1 MCVNVYYHIITKK
14 YIRCIANISVIQ
26 KFLLTKRTNKPFRTF
41 INLFS
46 TFAVLKKQRSI
57 MKLLYSYIIKHKML
71 LFFALIMAAINI
83 CFSLSDS
90 VITGKLMQDCGVGMA
105 KYKGKEFDFI
115 KSVAFWLGLSLGA
128 AMISRITKNFQDYFT
143 NVVIQRTGAQMYTDG
158 IKKSLDLPF
167 EEFEDQRS
175 GETLSK
181 LQKVRLDS
189 EKLITLSIS
198 LIFQT
203 IIGFIFVI
211 IYVSR
216 IDSRI
221 SIIFLITA
229 PIIALISSYL
239 GKKIK
244 IVSRKIVNQTNSLA
258 GSTTESLRNIELVKS
273 LGLTYQEEK
282 RLNLNTFKILQLE
295 LEKIRFI
302 RSLSFIQG
310 TTVHFLRTC
319 VVFTLYYF
327 LFGGKIIVGDLL
339 TMVFFTFFIF
349 GPLQE
354 LGNFIIALNETKV
367 SMENFKLLLNAPK
380 EFRPKN
386 PEQVGAIHTLL
397 FSNVSFQHKTTNYK
411 AVENIN
417 FEINQGQTVAFVG
430 PSGSGK
436 TTLVKL
442 LVGLYPPEEGK
453 VLYNNIDSSK
463 IDLLDLRKQLGFVT
477 QDAQLFS
484 GTIRENLLFV
494 KPTATD
500 EELYDVLKRASC
512 ENLLKRAEDGL
523 NSTIGEG
530 GIKVSGGEKQRLS
543 IARAILRNP
552 NLLIFDEATSAL
564 DSITE
569 EEINATIRNI
579 SDSNRITVLI
589 AHRLSTVMHADKIFV
604 LEQGKII
611 EQGKH
616 DELLLEKGLYYAM
629 WRQQIGERK

>member
-1 MCVNVYYHIITKK
+1 
-14 YIRCIANISVIQ
+14 
-26 KFLLTKRTNKPFRTF
+26 
-41 INLFS
+41 
-46 TFAVLKKQRSI
+46 
-57 MKLLYSYIIKHKML
+57 ML
-71 LFFALIMAAINI
+71 LFFALIMASINI

-90 VITGKLMQDCGVGMA
+90 IITGKLMQDCGVGLH
-105 KYKGKEFDFI
+105 KYAGNPTGFI
-115 KSVAFWLGLSLGA
+115 KSLSFWLGLSLGA

-158 IKKSLDLPF
+158 IKKSLDLPYA
-167 EEFEDQRS
+167 EFEDQRS

-181 LQKVRLDS
+181 LTKVRIDS

-211 IYVSR
+211 LYVAR
-216 IDSRI
+216 IDYRI
-221 SIIFLITA
+221 SLIFLVTA
-229 PIIALISSYL
+229 PIIALVSSYL

-244 IVSRKIVNQTNSLA
+244 IVSKKIVNQTNALA

-295 LEKIRFI
+295 LEKVRFI

-327 LFGGKIIVGDLL
+327 LFGDKIIVGDLL

-354 LGNFIIALNETKV
+354 LGNFIITLNETKV
-367 SMENFKLLLNAPK
+367 SMENFKTLLSAPK
-380 EFRPKN
+380 EFRPKH
-386 PEQVGAIHTLL
+386 PKHVGAIQSLL
-397 FSNVSFQHKTTNYK
+397 FSNVSFKHKTAKFK
-411 AVENIN
+411 AVENIT
-417 FEINQGQTVAFVG
+417 FDIKQGETVAFVG

-442 LVGLYPPEEGK
+442 LVGLYTPAEGQ
-453 VLYNNIDSSK
+453 VLYNDIDSTE

-494 KPTATD
+494 KPNATD
-500 EELYDVLKRASC
+500 EEVYDALKRASC
-512 ENLLKRAEDGL
+512 EKLLRRAEDGL
-523 NSTIGEG
+523 NTTIGEG

-579 SDSNRITVLI
+579 SDKNRITVLI

-616 DELLLEKGLYYAM
+616 EDLILEKGLYYAM

>member
-1 MCVNVYYHIITKK
+1 
-14 YIRCIANISVIQ
+14 
-26 KFLLTKRTNKPFRTF
+26 
-41 INLFS
+41 
-46 TFAVLKKQRSI
+46 

-397 FSNVSFQHKTTNYK
+397 FSNVSFQHKTANYK

-512 ENLLKRAEDGL
+512 EKLLKRAEDGL

>member
-1 MCVNVYYHIITKK
+1 
-14 YIRCIANISVIQ
+14 
-26 KFLLTKRTNKPFRTF
+26 
-41 INLFS
+41 
-46 TFAVLKKQRSI
+46 

-71 LFFALIMAAINI
+71 LLFALIMASINI

-90 VITGKLMQDCGVGMA
+90 IITGKLMQDCGVGLH
-105 KYKGKEFDFI
+105 KYEGNEIGFL
-115 KSVAFWLGLSLGA
+115 KSLSFWLGLSLGA

-158 IKKSLDLPF
+158 IKKSLDLPYA
-167 EEFEDQRS
+167 EFEDQRS

-181 LQKVRLDS
+181 LTKVRSDS

-211 IYVSR
+211 VYVAR
-216 IDSRI
+216 IDYRI

-244 IVSRKIVNQTNSLA
+244 IVSRKIVNQTNALA

-327 LFGGKIIVGDLL
+327 LFGQKIIVGDLL

-367 SMENFKLLLNAPK
+367 SMENFKTLLSAPK
-380 EFRPKN
+380 EFRPKT
-386 PEQVGAIHTLL
+386 PKHVGAIQSLL
-397 FSNVSFQHKTTNYK
+397 FENVSFQHKTAKFK

-417 FEINQGQTVAFVG
+417 FEIKQGETVAFVG

-442 LVGLYPPEEGK
+442 LVGLYTPAEGQ
-453 VLYNNIDSSK
+453 VLYNEIDSTE

-494 KPTATD
+494 RPNATD
-500 EELYDVLKRASC
+500 EDLYDALKRASC
-512 ENLLKRAEDGL
+512 EKLLNRAEDGL
-523 NSTIGEG
+523 NTTIGEG

-579 SDSNRITVLI
+579 SDQNRITVLI

-611 EQGKH
+611 ESGKH
-616 DELLLEKGLYYAM
+616 EDLIVEKGLYYAM

>member
-1 MCVNVYYHIITKK
+1 
-14 YIRCIANISVIQ
+14 
-26 KFLLTKRTNKPFRTF
+26 
-41 INLFS
+41 
-46 TFAVLKKQRSI
+46 
-57 MKLLYSYIIKHKML
+57 MKLLYSYIKKHKLL
-71 LFFALIMAAINI
+71 LFIALIMAAVNI

-90 VITGKLMQDCGVGMA
+90 IITGKLMQDCGVGIA
-105 KYKGKEFDFI
+105 KYKGNEIGFI
-115 KSVAFWLGLSLGA
+115 KAVGFWLGLSLGA

-143 NVVIQRTGAQMYTDG
+143 NIVIQRTGAEMYTDG
-158 IKKSLDLPF
+158 IKKSLDLPY

-181 LQKVRLDS
+181 LSKVRSDS

-203 IIGFIFVI
+203 IIGFVFVI
-211 IYVSR
+211 VYVSQ
-216 IDSRI
+216 IDYRI

-229 PIIALISSYL
+229 PIIAVISSYL

-244 IVSRKIVNQTNSLA
+244 IVSRKIVTQTNALA

-295 LEKIRFI
+295 LQKIRFI

-327 LFGGKIIVGDLL
+327 LFGDKIIVGDLL

-354 LGNFIIALNETKV
+354 LGTFIIALNETKV
-367 SMENFKLLLNAPK
+367 SMENFKELLNAPK
-380 EFRPKN
+380 EYRPKDAKHI
-386 PEQVGAIHTLL
+386 GAIQSLH
-397 FSNVSFQHKTTNYK
+397 FKNVSFKHKTAK
-411 AVENIN
+411 HPAVEDIT
-417 FEINQGQTVAFVG
+417 FDIKQGETVAFVG
-430 PSGSGK
+430 PSGAGK

-442 LVGLYPPEEGK
+442 LVGLYPPAKGHVK
-453 VLYNNIDSSK
+453 YNEIDSTE

-494 KPTATD
+494 KPSATD
-500 EELYDVLKRASC
+500 EELLDVLHRASC
-512 ENLLKRAEDGL
+512 DKLLERAEDGL

-552 NLLIFDEATSAL
+552 HLLIFDEATSAL

-579 SDSNRITVLI
+579 SDKNRITVLI

-616 DELLLEKGLYYAM
+616 EALLDEKGLYYAM

>member
-1 MCVNVYYHIITKK
+1 
-14 YIRCIANISVIQ
+14 
-26 KFLLTKRTNKPFRTF
+26 
-41 INLFS
+41 
-46 TFAVLKKQRSI
+46 
-57 MKLLYSYIIKHKML
+57 ML
-71 LFFALIMAAINI
+71 LLFALIMASINI

-90 VITGKLMQDCGVGMA
+90 IITGKLMQDCGVGLH
-105 KYKGKEFDFI
+105 KYAGNEMGFI
-115 KSVAFWLGLSLGA
+115 KSLSFWLGLSLGA

-158 IKKSLDLPF
+158 IKKSLDLPYA
-167 EEFEDQRS
+167 EFEDQRS

-181 LQKVRLDS
+181 LTKVRSDS

-211 IYVSR
+211 VYVAR
-216 IDSRI
+216 IDYRI

-244 IVSRKIVNQTNSLA
+244 IVSRKIVNQTNALA

-327 LFGGKIIVGDLL
+327 LFGQKIIVGDLL

-367 SMENFKLLLNAPK
+367 SMENFKTLLSAPK

-386 PEQVGAIHTLL
+386 PKHVGAIQSLL
-397 FSNVSFQHKTTNYK
+397 FNNVSFQHKTAKFK

-417 FEINQGQTVAFVG
+417 FEIKQGETVAFVG

-442 LVGLYPPEEGK
+442 LVGLYTPAEGQ
-453 VLYNNIDSSK
+453 VLYNDIDSTE

-494 KPTATD
+494 RPNATD
-500 EELYDVLKRASC
+500 EDLYDALKRASC
-512 ENLLKRAEDGL
+512 EKLLQRAEDGL
-523 NSTIGEG
+523 NTTIGEG

-569 EEINATIRNI
+569 EEINTTIRNI
-579 SDSNRITVLI
+579 SDQNRITVLI

-611 EQGKH
+611 ESGKH
-616 DELLLEKGLYYAM
+616 EDLIIEKGLYYAM

>member
-1 MCVNVYYHIITKK
+1 
-14 YIRCIANISVIQ
+14 
-26 KFLLTKRTNKPFRTF
+26 
-41 INLFS
+41 
-46 TFAVLKKQRSI
+46 
-57 MKLLYSYIIKHKML
+57 MKILYSYLKPHRKL
-71 LFFALIMAAINI
+71 LFFALLMATINI

-90 VITGKLMQDCGVGMA
+90 IITGKLLQDCGVGIA
-105 KYKGKEFDFI
+105 KYKANETGFL
-115 KSVAFWLGLSLGA
+115 KSLFFWLALSLGA
-128 AMISRITKNFQDYFT
+128 AMISRLTKNFQDYFT
-143 NVVIQRTGAQMYTDG
+143 NSVIQRSGAAMYTDG

-167 EEFEDQRS
+167 EDFEDQRS

-181 LQKVRLDS
+181 LQKVRTDS

-203 IIGFIFVI
+203 IVGFVFVI
-211 IYVSR
+211 LYISR
-216 IDSRI
+216 IDYRI
-221 SIIFLITA
+221 SFIFLIAA
-229 PIIALISSYL
+229 PIIAILSSYL

-244 IVSRKIVNQTNSLA
+244 IVSKKIIGETNALA

-273 LGLTYQEEK
+273 LGLTRQEEK
-282 RLNLNTFKILQLE
+282 RLNLNTLKILKLE
-295 LEKIRFI
+295 LQKIRFI

-310 TTVHFLRTC
+310 TTVHFLRTS
-319 VVFTLYYF
+319 VVFALYYF
-327 LFGGKIIVGDLL
+327 LFGGKILVGDLL

-354 LGNFIIALNETKV
+354 LSAFIIVKNESKV
-367 SMENFKLLLNAPK
+367 SLDNFSNLLNAK
-380 EFRPKN
+380 SEFRPAMPKSI
-386 PEQVGAIHTLL
+386 GDIASLR
-397 FSNVSFQHKTTNYK
+397 FSNVSFKHQSAHQN
-411 AVENIN
+411 AVEDIN
-417 FEINQGQTVAFVG
+417 FTIKQGETVAFVG
-430 PSGSGK
+430 PSGAGK

-442 LVGLYPPEEGK
+442 LVGLYPPKEGA
-453 VLYNNIDSSK
+453 VQYNGINAAE
-463 IDLLDLRKQLGFVT
+463 IDLLELRKQLGFVT

-484 GTIRENLLFV
+484 GTIRENLQFV
-494 KPTATD
+494 KPNATD
-500 EELYDVLKRASC
+500 PELLDVLKRASC
-512 ENLLKRAEDGL
+512 TNLLARAEAGL

-569 EEINATIRNI
+569 EEINTTIRNI
-579 SDSNRITVLI
+579 SDQNRITVLI
-589 AHRLSTVMHADKIFV
+589 AHRLSTIMHADRIYV

-616 DELLLEKGLYYAM
+616 DALLLEKGLYYAM

>member
-1 MCVNVYYHIITKK
+1 
-14 YIRCIANISVIQ
+14 
-26 KFLLTKRTNKPFRTF
+26 
-41 INLFS
+41 
-46 TFAVLKKQRSI
+46 
-57 MKLLYSYIIKHKML
+57 MKLLYSYIIKHKLL
-71 LFFALIMAAINI
+71 LFFALIMATINI

-90 VITGKLMQDCGVGMA
+90 IITGKLMQDCGVGMA
-105 KYKGKEFDFI
+105 KYKGNELGFI

-143 NVVIQRTGAQMYTDG
+143 NSVIQRTGAEMYTDG

-181 LQKVRLDS
+181 LTKVRSDS
-189 EKLITLSIS
+189 EKLITLSVS
-198 LIFQT
+198 MIFQT
-203 IIGFIFVI
+203 IIGFVFVI

-216 IDSRI
+216 IDARI
-221 SIIFLITA
+221 SLIFLITA
-229 PIIALISSYL
+229 PIIALVSSYL

-244 IVSRKIVNQTNSLA
+244 VVSRKIVTQTNSLA

-273 LGLTYQEEK
+273 LGLTHQEEK
-282 RLNLNTFKILQLE
+282 RLNLNTLKILQLE
-295 LEKIRFI
+295 LQKIRFI

-327 LFGGKIIVGDLL
+327 LFGEKILVGDLL

-367 SMENFKLLLNAPK
+367 SMENFKDLLNAPK
-380 EFRPKN
+380 EFRPSNPKN
-386 PEQVGAIHTLL
+386 IGPITHLQ
-397 FSNVSFQHKTTNYK
+397 FSNVSFQHKSASQK

-417 FEINQGQTVAFVG
+417 FNIKKGETVAFVG

-442 LVGLYPPEEGK
+442 LVGLYPPAEGQ
-453 VLYNNIDSSK
+453 VLYNNTDSSE
-463 IDLLDLRKQLGFVT
+463 IDLLDLRRQLGFVT

-494 KPTATD
+494 KPNATD
-500 EELYDVLKRASC
+500 EELNDVMKKASC
-512 ENLLKRAEDGL
+512 QKLLDRADDGL

-543 IARAILRNP
+543 IARAILRKP

-569 EEINATIRNI
+569 EEINETIRSI
-579 SDSNRITVLI
+579 SDQNRITVLI
-589 AHRLSTVMHADKIFV
+589 AHRLSTIMHADTIFV

-616 DELLLEKGLYYAM
+616 DDLVAEKGLYYAM

>member
-1 MCVNVYYHIITKK
+1 
-14 YIRCIANISVIQ
+14 
-26 KFLLTKRTNKPFRTF
+26 
-41 INLFS
+41 
-46 TFAVLKKQRSI
+46 
-57 MKLLYSYIIKHKML
+57 
-71 LFFALIMAAINI
+71 
-83 CFSLSDS
+83 
-90 VITGKLMQDCGVGMA
+90 MQDCGVGII
-105 KYKGKEFDFI
+105 KYKGNEIGFI

-143 NVVIQRTGAQMYTDG
+143 NIVIQRTGAEMYTDG
-158 IKKSLDLPF
+158 IKKSLDLPY

-181 LQKVRLDS
+181 LTKVRSDS

-203 IIGFIFVI
+203 VIGFIFVI
-211 IYVSR
+211 VYVSR
-216 IDSRI
+216 IDYRI
-221 SIIFLITA
+221 SFIFLITA
-229 PIIALISSYL
+229 PIIAFISSYL

-244 IVSRKIVNQTNSLA
+244 IVSRTIVTQTNALA

-282 RLNLNTFKILQLE
+282 RLNLNTLKILQLE
-295 LEKIRFI
+295 LQKIRFV

-310 TTVHFLRTC
+310 TTVHFMRTC
-319 VVFTLYYF
+319 VVFSLYYF
-327 LFGGKIIVGDLL
+327 LFGGKILVGDLL

-354 LGNFIIALNETKV
+354 LGSFIIALNETKV
-367 SMENFKLLLNAPK
+367 SMENFKELLSAPK
-380 EFRPKN
+380 EYRPKDAKH
-386 PEQVGAIHTLL
+386 VGVIQALQ
-397 FSNVSFQHKTTNYK
+397 FSNVSFKHKTAK
-411 AVENIN
+411 HPAVENIT
-417 FEINQGQTVAFVG
+417 FEIKQGETVAFVG
-430 PSGSGK
+430 PSGAGK

-442 LVGLYPPEEGK
+442 LVGLYPPMKGHVK
-453 VLYNNIDSSK
+453 YNTIDSSE
-463 IDLLDLRKQLGFVT
+463 INLLDLRKQLGFVT

-494 KPTATD
+494 KPSATD
-500 EELYDVLKRASC
+500 EELLEVLHKASC
-512 ENLLKRAEDGL
+512 NNLLARAEDGL

-579 SDSNRITVLI
+579 SDKNRITVLI

-611 EQGKH
+611 EQGRH
-616 DELLLEKGLYYAM
+616 EVLLDEKGLYFAM

>member
-1 MCVNVYYHIITKK
+1 MNT
-14 YIRCIANISVIQ
+14 
-26 KFLLTKRTNKPFRTF
+26 
-41 INLFS
+41 LFS
-46 TFAVLKKQRSI
+46 YLKKH
-57 MKLLYSYIIKHKML
+57 KLLLFLAL
-71 LFFALIMAAINI
+71 LMAAINI

-90 VITGKLMQDCGVGMA
+90 VITGKLMQDCGVGIA
-105 KYKGKEFDFI
+105 KYKGNEIGFI

-143 NVVIQRTGAQMYTDG
+143 NIVIQRTGAEMYTDG
-158 IKKSLDLPF
+158 IKKSLDLPY

-181 LQKVRLDS
+181 LTKVRSDS

-203 IIGFIFVI
+203 VIGFIFVI
-211 IYVSR
+211 VYVSR
-216 IDSRI
+216 IDYRI
-221 SIIFLITA
+221 SFIFLITA
-229 PIIALISSYL
+229 PIIAFISSYL

-244 IVSRKIVNQTNSLA
+244 IVSRTIVTQTNALA

-282 RLNLNTFKILQLE
+282 RLNLNTLKILQLE
-295 LEKIRFI
+295 LQKIRFI

-310 TTVHFLRTC
+310 TTVHFMRTC
-319 VVFTLYYF
+319 VVFSLYYF
-327 LFGGKIIVGDLL
+327 LFGGKILVGDLL

-354 LGNFIIALNETKV
+354 LGSFIIALNETKV
-367 SMENFKLLLNAPK
+367 SMENFKELLSAPK
-380 EFRPKN
+380 EPRPKDAKH
-386 PEQVGAIHTLL
+386 VGAIRFLQ
-397 FSNVSFQHKTTNYK
+397 FSNVSFKHKTAK
-411 AVENIN
+411 HPAVEDIT
-417 FEINQGQTVAFVG
+417 FDIKQGETVAFVG
-430 PSGSGK
+430 PSGAGK

-442 LVGLYPPEEGK
+442 LVGLYPPMKGHVK
-453 VLYNNIDSSK
+453 YNSIDSTE

-494 KPTATD
+494 KPSATD
-500 EELYDVLKRASC
+500 EELLEVLHKASC
-512 ENLLKRAEDGL
+512 DKLLARAEDGL

-579 SDSNRITVLI
+579 SDKNRITVLI
-589 AHRLSTVMHADKIFV
+589 AHRLSTVMHADTIFV

-611 EQGKH
+611 EQGRH
-616 DELLLEKGLYYAM
+616 ETLLEGKGLYYAM
-629 WRQQIGERK
+629 WRQQIGERKKE

>member
-1 MCVNVYYHIITKK
+1 
-14 YIRCIANISVIQ
+14 
-26 KFLLTKRTNKPFRTF
+26 
-41 INLFS
+41 
-46 TFAVLKKQRSI
+46 
-57 MKLLYSYIIKHKML
+57 ML
-71 LFFALIMAAINI
+71 LFFALIMASINI

-90 VITGKLMQDCGVGMA
+90 IITGKLMQDCGVGLA
-105 KYKGKEFDFI
+105 KYKGNEIGFI

-167 EEFEDQRS
+167 AEFEDQRS

-181 LQKVRLDS
+181 LTKVRSDS

-203 IIGFIFVI
+203 VIGFIFVI
-211 IYVSR
+211 IYVAR
-216 IDSRI
+216 IDYRI

-229 PIIALISSYL
+229 PIIALVSSYL

-244 IVSRKIVNQTNSLA
+244 IVSRKIVNQTNALA

-327 LFGGKIIVGDLL
+327 LFGQKIIVGDLL

-367 SMENFKLLLNAPK
+367 SMENFKTLLSAPK

-386 PEQVGAIHTLL
+386 PKHVGPIRSLL
-397 FSNVSFQHKTTNYK
+397 FSNVSFQHKTAKFK
-411 AVENIN
+411 AVEDIN
-417 FEINQGQTVAFVG
+417 FDIKQGQTVAFVG

-442 LVGLYPPEEGK
+442 LVGLYTPAQGK
-453 VLYNNIDSSK
+453 ILYNDIDSTE

-494 KPTATD
+494 RPSATD
-500 EELYDVLKRASC
+500 EDLYDALKRASC
-512 ENLLKRAEDGL
+512 EKLLQRAEDGL
-523 NSTIGEG
+523 NTTIGEG

-569 EEINATIRNI
+569 EEINTTIRNI
-579 SDSNRITVLI
+579 SDKNRITVLI

-616 DELLLEKGLYYAM
+616 DDLVLEKGLYYAM